1 MHCRAFTERDCANS
15 IVSSPL
21 TLSFD
26 MGNATL
32 MDAVWDLITNTEALA
47 INRAWFGHPGTLR
60 NSSGANDW
68 QVWSKPMSTDGTAVA
83 VLLVS
88 TSSTPTA
95 TMTLQLSDFVSGS
108 ATVRD
113 VWAHK
118 DLGTHSGSMSF
129 PITAAHDSVFLTLT
143 AASARN
149 ATE

>member
-1 MHCRAFTERDCANS
+1 MRRLTANSCADS

-47 INRAWFGHPGTLR
+47 INRAWFGHPGTLK
-60 NSSGANDW
+60 NNSGAKEW
-68 QVWSKPMSTDGTAVA
+68 QVWSKPLSTDGTMVA

-88 TSSTPTA
+88 TSNTATA
-95 TMTLQLSDFVSGS
+95 TMTLQLGDFVVSGS
-108 ATVRD
+108 AMVRD

-129 PITAAHDSVFLTLT
+129 PISAAHDSVFLTLT
-143 AASARN
+143 AASAHD
-149 ATE
+149 AAK